1 MVNAAPKSDYSSDVI
16 IVGAGLAGLALG
28 HILAKA
34 DLRVVILGP
43 SERIGAGRTVALLDP
58 SMRRLAEIGVAD
70 AVERVGA
77 PLRRLKLIDD
87 CGTLLRAPTLDF
99 RAEELGLAQ
108 FGWNIETAVLADLLE
123 GALAQHPSIRRMPT
137 AAQRFSFDASSA
149 TVETTQG
156 ERLTAS
162 LVVGADGRQSPTRR
176 AAAIDER
183 AMDYAQ
189 IALTGVFSHRRA
201 HDDASIEFHK
211 RGGPFT
217 LVPLPAKAAAAHRSS
232 LVWAMPARE
241 AEAVLAL
248 NDADWALRVEREA
261 HAYFGAMR
269 FEAGRGRFPIWRVEA
284 TRLCG
289 ARVALVGEAA
299 HALPPI
305 GAQGFNL
312 SLRDAGAL
320 GEIVGAARAKG
331 DDIGSSE
338 TLAGYEA
345 ARMGDVRLR
354 AAVVDALNRSLLAD
368 IAPFDAAR
376 ASVLAGLSFLPP
388 LRHAALKIGLGAR

>member
-1 MVNAAPKSDYSSDVI
+1 MVNAAPKSDCSADVI

-34 DLRVVILGP
+34 DLRVVVLGP
-43 SERIGAGRTVALLDP
+43 SERIGAGRTVALLEP
-58 SMRRLAEIGVAD
+58 SMRRLAEIGVAE
-70 AVERVGA
+70 AVEGVGA

-87 CGTLLRAPTLDF
+87 SGTLLRAPTLDF
-99 RAEELGLAQ
+99 GAEELELPH
-108 FGWNIETAVLADLLE
+108 FGWNIETAVLAELLE
-123 GALAQHPSIRRMPT
+123 EALAGHSSVQRVKS
-137 AAQRFSFDASSA
+137 AAVRFSFDASDA
-149 TVETTQG
+149 AVETADG
-156 ERLTAS
+156 ARWRAP

-176 AAAIDER
+176 AAGIDER
-183 AMDYAQ
+183 ATDYAQ
-189 IALTGVFSHRRA
+189 VALTGVFSHRRA
-201 HDDASIEFHK
+201 HDSVSIEFHK

-217 LVPLPAKAAAAHRSS
+217 LVPLPANAAAAHRSS
-232 LVWAMPARE
+232 LVWAMPARQ
-241 AEAVLAL
+241 ADAVAAL
-248 NDADWALRVEREA
+248 SDADWALRVEREA

-289 ARVALVGEAA
+289 PRVALVGEAA

-320 GEIVGAARAKG
+320 GEIVAAAHAKG
-331 DDIGSSE
+331 EDVGSAE
-338 TLAGYEA
+338 TLAAFEA
-345 ARMGDVRLR
+345 ERIGDVRLR

-376 ASVLAGLSFLPP
+376 ASVLAGLSYVPP
-388 LRHAALKIGLGAR
+388 LRRTALKIGLGTR